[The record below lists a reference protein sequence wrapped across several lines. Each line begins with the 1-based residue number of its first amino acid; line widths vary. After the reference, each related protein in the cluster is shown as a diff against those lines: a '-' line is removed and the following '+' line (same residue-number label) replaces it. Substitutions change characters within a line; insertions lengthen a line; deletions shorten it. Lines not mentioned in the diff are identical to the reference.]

1 MVLLQSIL
9 LVLLALLLSVIASW
23 SLSTFLRLSK
33 ASDKHSTEKD
43 FESQCHLTKKYV
55 ATGKAVGIAL
65 VVLSIISLIVSS
77 INLYLVF

>member
-1 MVLLQSIL
+1 MVLQSIL
-9 LVLLALLLSVIASW
+9 LVLLALLLTVIASW

-33 ASDKHSTEKD
+33 ASAKHSTEKEFD
-43 FESQCHLTKKYV
+43 SQCNLTKKYV
-55 ATGKAVGIAL
+55 ATGKVIGIIL